1 MKQHLLTSSSPP
13 PLPQTAYKPWLCAQY
28 FPTTQ
33 QSCQRKVPCHQ
44 YCLEVQQSCPFIL
57 PDNDDLIHGGS
68 PSFIC
73 TGSYPLAVLCY
84 FLFTDKCGHVCMCGC
99 LCGLAFCT
107 AWEKTS
113 SFNLCKWIAFYKRM
127 QGINSCTL
135 CVSIFAGW
143 YSSRKTGERCFWR
156 LSDDI

>member
-1 MKQHLLTSSSPP
+1 MNQHLLTSCSPP
-13 PLPQTAYKPWLCAQY
+13 PPPQTAYKPWLCAQY

-73 TGSYPLAVLCY
+73 TGPYRLPVRRY
-84 FLFTDKCGHVCMCGC
+84 FLFTDMFACVGVRVALLSVC
-99 LCGLAFCT
+99 A
-107 AWEKTS
+107 ASEKTS
-113 SFNLCKWIAFYKRM
+113 SFNLCK
-127 QGINSCTL
+127 
-135 CVSIFAGW
+135 
-143 YSSRKTGERCFWR
+143 
-156 LSDDI
+156 